1 MKKKRG
7 KTPSLITGSSGKP
20 SKVSAKRTRNCHR
33 CANIISLGEECFEI
47 PKVGGGF
54 SSKKT
59 FCKECFKETLTQTKK
74 DITALE
80 KLVEDKNLIS
90 TEPNEQAKI
99 PSP

>member
-20 SKVSAKRTRNCHR
+20 ARVLAKRSRSCNR
-33 CANIISLGEECFEI
+33 CSLSISLGVECFEI

-59 FCKECFKETLTQTKK
+59 FCTECFKEILTQTKK
-74 DITALE
+74 DIATLE
-80 KLVEDKNLIS
+80 ELIEVKEQIPI
-90 TEPNEQAKI
+90 EPNK
-99 PSP
+99 

>member
-7 KTPSLITGSSGKP
+7 RTPSLITGSSGKP
-20 SKVSAKRTRNCHR
+20 SKVSAKRARSCNR
-33 CANIISLGEECFEI
+33 CSNDISLGEECFEI

-59 FCKECFKETLTQTKK
+59 FCKECFKEILTQTKK
-74 DITALE
+74 DMTALE
-80 KLVEDKNLIS
+80 KLIEDEER
-90 TEPNEQAKI
+90 TPNKQAKI

>member
-20 SKVSAKRTRNCHR
+20 TKVLAKRSRSCNR
-33 CANIISLGEECFEI
+33 CSLNISLGIECFEI

-59 FCKECFKETLTQTKK
+59 FCTECFKEILIQTKK
-74 DITALE
+74 DIATLE
-80 KLVEDKNLIS
+80 GLI
-90 TEPNEQAKI
+90 EAEKQI
-99 PSP
+99 PT